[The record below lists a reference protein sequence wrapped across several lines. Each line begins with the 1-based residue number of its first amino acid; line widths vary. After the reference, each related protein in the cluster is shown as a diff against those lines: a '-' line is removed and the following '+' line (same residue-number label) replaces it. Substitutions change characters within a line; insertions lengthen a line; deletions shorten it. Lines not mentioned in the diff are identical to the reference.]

1 MISPTFPPCIELAF
15 FTTIQMVSVSTSKKV
30 YHYKQAVVN
39 GITLLLCA
47 KNGERSMIR
56 LRVKEIAEQRGMS
69 RTKLSRLSDTNYK
82 TVDMIWKNPYKEV
95 GTTTLERLAKALGVR
110 VVDLID
116 ETNNDLLDV

>member
-1 MISPTFPPCIELAF
+1 
-15 FTTIQMVSVSTSKKV
+15 MVPINTSQKV

-116 ETNNDLLDV
+116 ETNND